1 MPLLKGI
8 RKILLDRTG
17 NVMSLGV
24 GKFRK
29 ERVLQKLIYL
39 KNKLE
44 EMKKVNL
51 LSNAYTTNTK
61 KHHMC

>member
-1 MPLLKGI
+1 
-8 RKILLDRTG
+8 
-17 NVMSLGV
+17 MSLGV

-29 ERVLQKLIYL
+29 ERVLQKL
-39 KNKLE
+39 E

-51 LSNAYTTNTK
+51 LSNAYITNTK

>member
-1 MPLLKGI
+1 
-8 RKILLDRTG
+8 
-17 NVMSLGV
+17 MSLGV